1 MRLLI
6 AEDEVDLAEAL
17 TVFFEKNHFSVD
29 AVHNG
34 FDAYEYASS
43 GAYDAVILDVM
54 MPKMDGIQ
62 VLEKLRQ
69 EGVKTPIMML
79 TAKGQKSD
87 RITGFN
93 AGADDYLPKP
103 FDPDE
108 LLSRVRAILRR
119 SEAYQPTVLA
129 YGDLT
134 LDPGSGNLSCG
145 KDPIR
150 LSGREFQIME
160 LFMRSPRQVFSA
172 ERIMERVWGW
182 DNEAEIN
189 VVWVNISNLRK
200 KLKSIGS
207 HVTLQANRGL
217 GYVLEESAQ
226 FFFMIFLCCSFSWW
240 PWGPYWTKCMPSFVV
255 MKPSDAHTCVA
266 SPTNTTLQSS
276 NFFPCG
282 RFSTIVQRSPISCV
296 GWL

>member
-17 TVFFEKNHFSVD
+17 TAFFEKNHFSVD

-34 FDAYEYASS
+34 ADAYEYAVS
-43 GAYDAVILDVM
+43 GGYDAVILDVM
-54 MPKMDGIQ
+54 MPRMNGIQ
-62 VLEKLRQ
+62 VLERLRA

-79 TAKGQKSD
+79 TAKGQKND

-119 SEAYQPTVLA
+119 SEAYQPTVLT
-129 YGDLT
+129 YGDVT
-134 LDPGSGNLSCG
+134 LDPTTGLLSCG
-145 KDPIR
+145 GQSLR
-150 LSGREFQIME
+150 LGGRELQVME
-160 LFMRSPRQVFSA
+160 LLIRSPRKVFSA

-200 KLKSIGS
+200 KLRAIGS
-207 HVTLQANRGL
+207 HVTLRANRGL
-217 GYVLEESAQ
+217 GYVLEEE
-226 FFFMIFLCCSFSWW
+226 
-240 PWGPYWTKCMPSFVV
+240 T
-255 MKPSDAHTCVA
+255 
-266 SPTNTTLQSS
+266 
-276 NFFPCG
+276 
-282 RFSTIVQRSPISCV
+282 
-296 GWL
+296 

>member
-1 MRLLI
+1 MKLLI
-6 AEDEVDLAEAL
+6 AEDELDLAEAL
-17 TVFFEKNHFSVD
+17 TVFFEKNHFTVD

-34 FDAYEYASS
+34 CDAYEYAVT
-43 GAYDAVILDVM
+43 GAYDAVILDAM

-62 VLEKLRQ
+62 VLEKLRS

-79 TAKGQKSD
+79 TAKGQKED

-134 LDPGSGNLSCG
+134 LNPGSGVLDCG
-145 KDPIR
+145 GKSLR

-160 LFMRSPRQVFSA
+160 LFMRAPRQVFSA
-172 ERIMERVWGW
+172 ERIMEKVWGW

-200 KLKSIGS
+200 KLRSIGS
-207 HVTLQANRGL
+207 RVSLRANRGL
-217 GYVLEESAQ
+217 GYALEED
-226 FFFMIFLCCSFSWW
+226 
-240 PWGPYWTKCMPSFVV
+240 V
-255 MKPSDAHTCVA
+255 
-266 SPTNTTLQSS
+266 
-276 NFFPCG
+276 
-282 RFSTIVQRSPISCV
+282 
-296 GWL
+296 

>member
-6 AEDEVDLAEAL
+6 AEDDLDLAEAL

-43 GAYDAVILDVM
+43 SGYDGVILDVM
-54 MPKMDGIQ
+54 MPKMNGIQ
-62 VLEKLRQ
+62 VLERLRA
-69 EGVKTPIMML
+69 EGCKTPIMML
-79 TAKGQKSD
+79 TAKGQKDD

-108 LLSRVRAILRR
+108 LLSRVRAMLRR
-119 SEAYQPTVLA
+119 SEAYQPSVLSC
-129 YGDLT
+129 GDVT
-134 LDPGSGNLSCG
+134 LDPSTGLLSCG
-145 KDPIR
+145 GQSLR
-150 LSGREFQIME
+150 LSGREFQVLE
-160 LFMRSPRQVFSA
+160 LFLRNPRQVFSA

-200 KLKSIGS
+200 KLKTIGS
-207 HVTLQANRGL
+207 RLSLRANRGL
-217 GYVLEESAQ
+217 GYALEDE
-226 FFFMIFLCCSFSWW
+226 
-240 PWGPYWTKCMPSFVV
+240 T
-255 MKPSDAHTCVA
+255 
-266 SPTNTTLQSS
+266 
-276 NFFPCG
+276 
-282 RFSTIVQRSPISCV
+282 
-296 GWL
+296 

>member
-6 AEDEVDLAEAL
+6 AEDELDLAEAL
-17 TVFFEKNHFSVD
+17 TVFFERNHFTVD

-34 FDAYEYASS
+34 ADAYDYGAS
-43 GAYDAVILDVM
+43 GEYDAIILDVM
-54 MPKMDGIQ
+54 MPKMNGIQ
-62 VLEKLRQ
+62 VLERLRA

-79 TAKGQKSD
+79 TAKEQKED
-87 RITGFN
+87 RITGFD

-108 LLSRVRAILRR
+108 LITRVRAMLRR
-119 SEAYQPTVLA
+119 RQSYQPSLLA
-129 YGDLT
+129 CGDLT
-134 LDPGSGNLSCG
+134 LDPASGLLQCG
-145 KDPIR
+145 DTSLR
-150 LSGREFQIME
+150 LGGREFQIME

-207 HVTLQANRGL
+207 RMTLRANRGL
-217 GYVLEESAQ
+217 GYVLEEE
-226 FFFMIFLCCSFSWW
+226 
-240 PWGPYWTKCMPSFVV
+240 T
-255 MKPSDAHTCVA
+255 
-266 SPTNTTLQSS
+266 
-276 NFFPCG
+276 
-282 RFSTIVQRSPISCV
+282 
-296 GWL
+296 

>member
-6 AEDEVDLAEAL
+6 AEDELDLAEAL

-43 GAYDAVILDVM
+43 GGYDGVILDVM
-54 MPKMDGIQ
+54 MPKMNGIQ
-62 VLEKLRQ
+62 VLERLRS
-69 EGVKTPIMML
+69 EGCKTPIMML
-79 TAKGQKSD
+79 TAKGQKDD

-108 LLSRVRAILRR
+108 LLSRVRAMLRR
-119 SEAYQPTVLA
+119 GETYRPTVLA

-134 LDPGSGNLSCG
+134 LDPGSGLLTCG
-145 KDPIR
+145 DKSLR
-150 LSGREFQIME
+150 LSGREFQVLE

-172 ERIMERVWGW
+172 ERIMELVWGW

-200 KLKSIGS
+200 KLRSIGS
-207 HVTLQANRGL
+207 RVSLRANRGL
-217 GYVLEESAQ
+217 GYLLEE
-226 FFFMIFLCCSFSWW
+226 
-240 PWGPYWTKCMPSFVV
+240 
-255 MKPSDAHTCVA
+255 DAV
-266 SPTNTTLQSS
+266 
-276 NFFPCG
+276 
-282 RFSTIVQRSPISCV
+282 
-296 GWL
+296 